1 MPKLRIVFFDA
12 GGGHR
17 NAANAIK
24 AVFEQQHIAWQVELM
39 NLQELLD
46 QIDPLQKVTKI
57 RLQDGYN
64 LLLRKGWTRFTPQLL
79 VVLHG
84 FIRMWHGSV
93 LKALEAYWRNNP
105 ADIVLSVIPNFNR
118 ALGQS
123 IQRAMPQ
130 AKFVT
135 LITDFADYPPHF
147 WIERESEYLICGTD
161 RGVAQAVALGHR
173 REKVFRTSGMVL
185 NPSFYDSPA
194 VDRRAERQKL
204 GLDPDLPTALVLFGG
219 HGSQA
224 MLTIAKRLHASP
236 ANMQI
241 IFICGHNEKLAAKL
255 RRIHAAKPMFVE
267 GFTQRVSYY
276 MSLAD
281 FFIGKPGPGSIAE
294 ALHFHLPVIV
304 ESNARTMPQE
314 RYNADWIRENNAGI
328 VLKNFGEI
336 AGAVNQ
342 LLTGSRL
349 DDLRTIVAA
358 HENRAVYEAVEILEE
373 IMGGRKHTC
382 SGERNSELAAR

>member
-1 MPKLRIVFFDA
+1 LPKLRIVFFDA

-161 RGVAQAVALGHR
+161 RGVAQALALGHR

-236 ANMQI
+236 ANMQM

-255 RRIHAAKPMFVE
+255 RRIHGAKPMFVE

-349 DDLRTIVAA
+349 DDLRTTVAA